1 MKFRCER
8 DVLVEA
14 LSTAARAVSTRNTG
28 IAALNG
34 ILLKAE
40 GNTLCLTGSDLDLTV
55 QLETMVV
62 TQEAGTCVAPARLV
76 TDIVKALP
84 AGGVTFEAQDGEI
97 RLSAER
103 AQFSVRS
110 LDSEEFP
117 KVNFPDEYT
126 ATLSGTELT
135 EALRQVV
142 RAASS
147 DDARPVLTGVLLSA
161 ETDGLRLVATDSYR
175 LAIRDVK
182 GAQVLQ
188 PEQSVLIPSRAL
200 AELNRLLTGGES
212 VKVALEEREITFSVD
227 ETKLTSRLIEGQ
239 FPDYRPLI
247 PSSYPNRLV
256 IDRDTLLEAVR
267 RVKLLVRDATTPVRM
282 DLRSDGVTLKV
293 QSPDVGTAEED
304 VEAKYEGE
312 AMTVAFNPAY
322 FIDGLEAVPAGDV
335 VINTVDALKP
345 ATLSSGESDDFLYL
359 IMPVRV
365 S

>member
-14 LSTAARAVSTRNTG
+14 LSTAARAVSARNTG

-34 ILLKAE
+34 IHMQVEENKLLLAA
-40 GNTLCLTGSDLDLTV
+40 TDLDLTL

-62 TQEAGTCVAPARLV
+62 SVEAGSCVAPARLI
-76 TDIVKALP
+76 TDIAKALP
-84 AGGVTFEAQDGEI
+84 AGSVTFESEDGEI
-97 RLSAER
+97 RVSAGR
-103 AQFSVRS
+103 SQFSVRS
-110 LDSEEFP
+110 LDADEFP
-117 KVNFPDEYT
+117 KISFPETYS

-135 EALRQVV
+135 DALRQVV

-147 DDARPVLTGVLLSA
+147 DDARPVLTGVLMSA
-161 ETDGLRLVATDSYR
+161 ESSGMRFVATDSYR
-175 LAIRDVK
+175 LAVRDLP
-182 GAQVLQ
+182 GAQILQ
-188 PEQSVLIPSRAL
+188 PEQSVLVPSRAL
-200 AELNRLLTGGES
+200 AELNRLITGNES
-212 VKVALEEREITFSVD
+212 INIALEEREITFQIGDVR
-227 ETKLTSRLIEGQ
+227 LTSRLIEGQ

-247 PSSYPNRLV
+247 PNNYPNRLI

-282 DLRSDGVTLKV
+282 ELRSDGVLLKV
-293 QSPDVGTAEED
+293 QSPDVGHAEED

-322 FIDGLEAVPAGDV
+322 FIDGLEALPSGDV

-345 ATLSSGESDDFLYL
+345 ATITAEENQEFLYL